1 MKSSGIR
8 LAGKLANAA
17 GIRRRDIAA
26 ARMYCERH
34 LLASVVRRGQ
44 RNVGRILCYHSV
56 GQPDFGV
63 NDVSPS
69 LFRRHIELAQGSG
82 YRFVYASEIA
92 RTGGNSGDLAITF
105 DDGLC
110 SVLTCAAPILREYRV
125 PWSFFPV
132 SEWCEHHSRWGPGVM
147 MSWRDVEQLAAQ
159 GGELGSHSATHPDF
173 GKLDPSRLTEELVGS
188 RRMIER
194 RVGIVPMTFAI
205 PLGQSMNW
213 TPAAA
218 AAAREAG
225 YEFIYAQ
232 AEETRPAGT
241 IARTFVTTFD
251 RDRTFGA
258 LLSGAYDRWEEWI

>member
-1 MKSSGIR
+1 MQSFSIG
-8 LAGKLANAA
+8 LVGKLAKAA
-17 GIRRRDIAA
+17 GIQRRDIAA
-26 ARMYCERH
+26 ARMYCERQ
-34 LLASVVRRGQ
+34 LLASIVRRRH

-56 GQPDFGV
+56 GQPEFGV

-69 LFRRHIELAQGSG
+69 RFRRHLELALGRG
-82 YRFVYASEIA
+82 YRFVCASEIA
-92 RTGGNSGDLAITF
+92 RTGGGPRDLAVTF
-105 DDGLC
+105 DDGLR
-110 SVLTCAAPILREYRV
+110 SVLALAAPILRECRV

-132 SEWCEHHSRWGPGVM
+132 SEWCEHHSNWPPGVM
-147 MSWRDVEQLAAQ
+147 MSWRDVEQLAAE

-173 GKLDPSRLTEELVGS
+173 GKLDPSRLSEELVGS

-194 RVGIVPMTFAI
+194 RVGIVPTTFAI

-232 AEETRPAGT
+232 AEETRPADT

-251 RDRTFGA
+251 NDRVFGA
-258 LLSGAYDRWEEWI
+258 LLDGAYDRWEEWV